1 MKNNKKKLGIFVSL
15 HLLHKIQ
22 QILKGFARTFI
33 YNSLCFCKSNI
44 DDMIGEGWVPG
55 IIPGEYNWK
64 GMNQDPMNKYN
75 IDVVTY

>member
-1 MKNNKKKLGIFVSL
+1 MQTFNFWRVIVKF
-15 HLLHKIQ
+15 LL
-22 QILKGFARTFI
+22 LDTF
-33 YNSLCFCKSNI
+33 NSLFFCKSNI

-64 GMNQDPMNKYN
+64 GMNQDPRDRYN

>member
-1 MKNNKKKLGIFVSL
+1 
-15 HLLHKIQ
+15 
-22 QILKGFARTFI
+22 
-33 YNSLCFCKSNI
+33 
-44 DDMIGEGWVPG
+44 MIGEGWVPG